1 MIIVLVHGAY
11 HGGWCWRDLRPLLEA
26 KGHRVY
32 TPTLTG
38 LGERAHLAR
47 PEVGLETHVE
57 DILALYRYE
66 DLSDTL
72 LVGHSYGGL
81 VVGMVADRLPER
93 IDTLVYL
100 DALVPKDGMSLI
112 ALQAPERVEGWR
124 QAAKASGGWL
134 IPPPGCAFYG
144 VTDPAQQ
151 AWADARC
158 TPQPWKTLFDKAV
171 MSGQAGPVGKTVY
184 IRCQHQTL
192 DYMEQFAEQ
201 ARSAPGWDLHFLDS
215 VHDCMITDPDKLA
228 ALLLPYAARAPM

>member
-1 MIIVLVHGAY
+1 MWWTMIFVLVHGAY
-11 HGGWCWRDLRPLLEA
+11 HGGWCWRDLKPLLEA
-26 KGHRVY
+26 AGQRVY

-81 VVGMVADRLPER
+81 VVGMVADRMPER
-93 IDTLVYL
+93 INTLIYL
-100 DALVPKDGMSLI
+100 DALVPEDGVSLVD
-112 ALQAPERVEGWR
+112 LQAPERVEGWR

-134 IPPPGCAFYG
+134 IPPPSSAFYG
-144 VTDPAQQ
+144 VTDPALQ

-158 TPQPWKTLFDKAV
+158 TPQPWRSVFDKAV
-171 MSGQAGPVGKTVY
+171 ITGRTGQVGKTVY
-184 IRCQHQTL
+184 IRCLLHTL
-192 DYMEQFAEQ
+192 DYMERFAEQ
-201 ARSAPGWDLHFLDS
+201 ARSAPCLPDAQ
-215 VHDCMITDPDKLA
+215 VDPRPTGQGTVPNTLS
-228 ALLLPYAARAPM
+228 LRLSTT